1 MKFADIGQQLR
12 AYRLESGL
20 RAEEIAARLGVS
32 RAALYRYEK
41 GEVIK
46 LDTVRRLAELLKISP
61 LSLLGIGVEYFA
73 RPVAFLERLRQIE
86 EQVEQIILFGG
97 ALCYQTSSDA
107 FDGAVAEAWT
117 EAADTLPDRFAAR
130 ATAEQCLGLL
140 GARRRTHGQRRPNVL
155 AILSEASI
163 QRFLA
168 EGVAAGLAVPERVR
182 ARCRA
187 VAQSEAENMA
197 GLMES
202 VPIGVQ
208 IGLAAGPDPVGQ
220 LHGAARARPG
230 ERHRHAVRARRG
242 ALRDQRRGQ
251 HHRRGRRHR
260 RPPARGGGRVARR
273 AEGRGR
279 RGAGA
284 GPGGG
289 GAARRV
295 EAARRSGARH
305 ATSRSATIT
314 SSSAAE
320 RRTAKPSRRTK
331 SSIGALS
338 ASTCPTIVPTP
349 WLLAQSKSRSMRKRP
364 RPWPFISSAT
374 MMANSASSPP
384 GSRIRRAAPRVSP
397 VASRVAMKA
406 ISRS

>member
-86 EQVEQIILFGG
+86 EQAEQIILFGG
-97 ALCYQTSSDA
+97 ALCYQTSTEA
-107 FDGAVAEAWT
+107 FDAAVAEAWT
-117 EAADTLPDRFAAR
+117 EASDASADRFAAR

-140 GARRRTHGQRRPNVL
+140 GMRRRAQQQRRANIL
-155 AILSEASI
+155 AILSEAAI

-168 EGVAAGLAVPERVR
+168 DGVAGGLAVPDRIR

-187 VAQSEAENMA
+187 IALSEVESMA

-208 IGLAAGPDPVGQ
+208 VGLLAGPDPSGSFMVLRGRDRANVIGTPFAPDAAPFAAAGVASIIGADDAIAVHQ
-220 LHGAARARPG
+220 RVAETAWRDALKGADAAAR
-230 ERHRHAVRARRG
+230 
-242 ALRDQRRGQ
+242 LRTLM
-251 HHRRGRRHR
+251 
-260 RPPARGGGRVARR
+260 AETKR
-273 AEGRGR
+273 AE
-279 RGAGA
+279 
-284 GPGGG
+284 
-289 GAARRV
+289 
-295 EAARRSGARH
+295 
-305 ATSRSATIT
+305 
-314 SSSAAE
+314 
-320 RRTAKPSRRTK
+320 
-331 SSIGALS
+331 
-338 ASTCPTIVPTP
+338 
-349 WLLAQSKSRSMRKRP
+349 
-364 RPWPFISSAT
+364 
-374 MMANSASSPP
+374 
-384 GSRIRRAAPRVSP
+384 
-397 VASRVAMKA
+397 
-406 ISRS
+406 